1 MIAFIDGGN
10 EKMTK
15 TTFVFTIEEQ
25 IILKI
30 LQAKGRLGYFELKHY
45 VDFETG
51 SGNFAFYLRKLIRKS
66 LVKVDL
72 NSRTFFIAKI
82 AGQEND

>member
-1 MIAFIDGGN
+1 MIAIMDGGK

-15 TTFVFTIEEQ
+15 TPFVFIIEEQ

-51 SGNFAFYLRKLIRKS
+51 SGNFEFYLRKLIRKS

-82 AGQEND
+82 GGQEND